1 MKIDKNYFK
10 SETKI
15 SSSNRVASDPVYGGW
30 WYTKTL
36 HFRAWHTF

>member
-15 SSSNRVASDPVYGGW
+15 SRSDRVASVWAW
-30 WYTKTL
+30 WGRGL
-36 HFRAWHTF
+36 FIFVVFSL